1 MHFGTFF
8 VICLFPG
15 ANMETMLPCTREHA
29 FQGFAGSDFAPS
41 PAPSSG
47 PVLGTLFC
55 TPVQIFCD
63 KIDKIGVLG
72 VPEVTPNIV

>member
-1 MHFGTFF
+1 MHFGTFC

-15 ANMETMLPCTREHA
+15 ANMETMLPCRREHA
-29 FQGFAGSDFAPS
+29 FQGFGGSDFAPS

-55 TPVQIFCD
+55 TPVQIFFGQMNN
-63 KIDKIGVLG
+63 IGVLRE
-72 VPEVTPNIV
+72 PEAAPNIV